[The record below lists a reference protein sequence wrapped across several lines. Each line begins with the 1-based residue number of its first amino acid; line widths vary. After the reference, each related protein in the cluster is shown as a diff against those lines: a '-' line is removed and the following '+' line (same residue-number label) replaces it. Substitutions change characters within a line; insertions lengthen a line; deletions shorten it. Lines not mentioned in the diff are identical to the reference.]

1 MKKLLLSLAISVAAI
16 FTASA
21 AEISTL
27 TLKSGNLSGL
37 SNSASKTL
45 TTAKGFEWTFSATS
59 KNANA
64 YVGYDNT
71 KGLQI
76 GSSNNAASSIT
87 ITSEGFDAYVIS
99 KVTINTSGASKID
112 ATVGVSVDGNIFQ
125 CNESDTY
132 SLTASAANAVFEGN
146 AKGEITISY
155 TNSSAKAIYIN
166 SIEVEYAEPD
176 EDFKK
181 QPHLS
186 FPQHDY
192 YVSISKINDFVTP
205 ELDNPYNVSPVTFTS
220 SNEDLALVDENSGEI
235 ALESTPGE
243 VTITAV
249 FAGNDEYEADEQEY
263 VIHIIEED
271 QYIVT
276 FDFEQNDYGMF
287 RFDNSINTVDPNGN
301 SYNAAGTK
309 FGDEWVICTANEKTR
324 LWWTGKTATDVASG
338 KSLRVYPGGE
348 VVIETPAGSL
358 ITNIAIYHYNDK
370 GDAEDVSE
378 DEDHEHVANIEENR
392 ATLAADWTS
401 SHHKVSAFEV
411 TYLAKPE
418 VMNAIADAFTLGKH
432 DNGQSHFTVKVNG
445 VEQVSHSIAFSSLDD
460 EPTLVSLSHYYPHAT
475 IYTKF
480 EPAATPAL
488 YYDAAEGFTEH
499 TEPLALTGSGS
510 LSFYAEMNGQTSPV
524 QTIAVTDTNTT
535 SIEAIEA
542 EGVAKSAYDLMG
554 RKVANPVNGLYIING
569 KKVRI

>member
-21 AEISTL
+21 ETSTL

-37 SNSASKTL
+37 TNSASKTL
-45 TTAKGFEWTFSATS
+45 TTTKGFGWTFSITGNGTLQNWDA
-59 KNANA
+59 
-64 YVGYDNT
+64 T
-71 KGLQI
+71 KGQQI
-76 GSSNNAASSIT
+76 GSSKSPISTLT
-87 ITSEGFDAYVIS
+87 IKSEGFDSYVIS
-99 KVTINTSGASKID
+99 KVTINTSGASGVN
-112 ATVGVSVDGNIFQ
+112 ATMGVTVDGVPFQ
-125 CNESDTY
+125 CNGSDTY
-132 SLTASAANAVFEGN
+132 ELTTSATDVIFEGE
-146 AKGEITISY
+146 AKGEIEISY
-155 TNSSAKAIYIN
+155 AVTTKAIYIK
-166 SIEVEYAEPD
+166 SIEVEYAEPA
-176 EDFKK
+176 EGFQK
-181 QPHLS
+181 QAHLS

-220 SNEDLALVDENSGEI
+220 SNEDLALVDETSGEI
-235 ALESTPGE
+235 TLESTPGE
-243 VTITAV
+243 VTITAT

-263 VIHIIEED
+263 VIHILEED

-418 VMNAIADAFTLGKH
+418 VMSAIAEAFTAGKH